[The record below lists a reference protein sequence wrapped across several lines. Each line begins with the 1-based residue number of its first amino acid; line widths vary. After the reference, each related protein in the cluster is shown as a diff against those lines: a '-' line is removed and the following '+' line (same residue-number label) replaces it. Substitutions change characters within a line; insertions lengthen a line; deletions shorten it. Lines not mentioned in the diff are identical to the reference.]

1 MSSKERGVCYSMF
14 QHTQQIVRTHNIYT
28 YRSPTLEDSTLAE
41 DVESVDIT
49 SSDFSS
55 LPPQLQHEIL
65 QERQELERR
74 AHTDPASLP
83 SVAGDFSSYQLSRL
97 MQRSKLNRQLED
109 VRKSLRAGETAQEII
124 GGQSGSTSCEVEA
137 SRIMSSDSAHY
148 ILVKGVDLESSSSQ
162 DELGDVIIG
171 RDDVIDNSSV
181 DMAEGQNSDVIVGEN
196 DVVGELKE
204 GDVTEEVIEQ
214 KSNAQITH
222 RNERESSVEII
233 SESPSP
239 QSVEAAQ
246 AVFVAEGTV
255 TGITEGTVTGITEG
269 TVTGTIES
277 TVTGITEGTV
287 TGITEGTVTGTIES
301 TVTGIIE
308 STVTGITEGTVTGI
322 TEGTVTGTI
331 ESTVT
336 GTTEG
341 TVTGITEDGVTG
353 TTEDG
358 VTGITEGTVT
368 GTTES
373 TVTGITEDGVTE
385 ESVDVVK
392 QIGNIH
398 SVSDTVVTSELATA
412 DPDPSCS
419 TSTPPLA
426 TNERGTPMVVARPA
440 PTTAVPSEPP
450 TAMELLPT
458 SVTAESG
465 VCERG
470 EGVRR
475 EVGEGVRREVGE
487 GVSRE
492 VGDGVSGELWEEGVL
507 ELSPEEAQC
516 RLKRQVEELGRESE
530 RQRRVAA
537 GVTSLVYREAQ
548 VGSN

>member
-14 QHTQQIVRTHNIYT
+14 QHTQQTHTRYMHTTTYT
-28 YRSPTLEDSTLAE
+28 PILYRSPTLEDSTEPSLAE

-97 MQRSKLNRQLED
+97 MQRSKLNRRLED

-137 SRIMSSDSAHY
+137 SRIMSSDSTHY

-181 DMAEGQNSDVIVGEN
+181 EMAEEQNVIVGEN

-204 GDVTEEVIEQ
+204 GDVTEEAIEQ
-214 KSNAQITH
+214 KSNAQITL
-222 RNERESSVEII
+222 RNEEESSVEII
-233 SESPSP
+233 SESSPPPPP
-239 QSVEAAQ
+239 QSVETTR
-246 AVFVAEGTV
+246 AVCVAEGTV
-255 TGITEGTVTGITEG
+255 TGITEGTVTK
-269 TVTGTIES
+269 
-277 TVTGITEGTV
+277 GTV
-287 TGITEGTVTGTIES
+287 TGITEGTVTGT
-301 TVTGIIE
+301 
-308 STVTGITEGTVTGI
+308 TEGT
-322 TEGTVTGTI
+322 
-331 ESTVT
+331 
-336 GTTEG
+336 
-341 TVTGITEDGVTG
+341 VTG

-358 VTGITEGTVT
+358 VT
-368 GTTES
+368 
-373 TVTGITEDGVTE
+373 E
-385 ESVDVVK
+385 ERVDVVK
-392 QIGNIH
+392 QRDNIH
-398 SVSDTVVTSELATA
+398 SVSDAVVTSELATA
-412 DPDPSCS
+412 DPSCS

-426 TNERGTPMVVARPA
+426 TNERGTPMIVSRPA

-458 SVTAESG
+458 SVTAVSG
-465 VCERG
+465 VFERGEVGEGVRREAGEGVSREVGDGVRREVGEGVGRENGDGVRREAGEGVRREAG

-475 EVGEGVRREVGE
+475 EVGDGVRREVGE
-487 GVSRE
+487 GVSREFGEGVRRE

-516 RLKRQVEELGRESE
+516 RLRRQVEELGRESE

>member
-1 MSSKERGVCYSMF
+1 MQARILQQMTGDGIALPPPPPPPPPRTSSQPDMFDLPPLPEDVFKRERCVLFYVPT
-14 QHTQQIVRTHNIYT
+14 HTTNTHIVRTHNIYT

-41 DVESVDIT
+41 DVESVDIA
-49 SSDFSS
+49 SSDFSA

-124 GGQSGSTSCEVEA
+124 GGQSGSASCEVEA

-181 DMAEGQNSDVIVGEN
+181 EMAEGQNSDVIVGEN

-204 GDVTEEVIEQ
+204 GDVTEEAIEQ

-246 AVFVAEGTV
+246 AVFVAEG
-255 TGITEGTVTGITEG
+255 
-269 TVTGTIES
+269 
-277 TVTGITEGTV
+277 
-287 TGITEGTVTGTIES
+287 
-301 TVTGIIE
+301 
-308 STVTGITEGTVTGI
+308 TVTGITEGTVTGI

-426 TNERGTPMVVARPA
+426 TNERGTPMVVSGPA

-458 SVTAESG
+458 SVTAVSG

-475 EVGEGVRREVGE
+475 EVGEGVRREAGE